1 MKLNGLGSRTYNIM
15 FHTHT
20 VSGIVI
26 SVALYIIFFAGA
38 FTLFKD
44 EFYQWENPK
53 ARIQLVESI
62 DYEAVIEKVVRQY
75 PEFDIHKE
83 IRFSLPSEE
92 KPLLSV
98 YGTLTKPKGKSEF
111 ISFLYNPV
119 SGTLQRNYPYI
130 TTVGETLYRLHF
142 LDQLPYAG
150 RWIAGFVALFFL
162 FASVTGVLIHW
173 RNIVTKFYGFSL
185 KGARKQFWT
194 NAHTVFGLI
203 GLPFQLMYAVTG
215 AFYLLTL
222 LILLPAV
229 LVLYGG
235 DQQKV
240 FAMIR
245 PNEGITLSEKSPNTT
260 ENKSIST
267 VVANIKADYP
277 GYAIT
282 YIEIGNLN
290 REDALLTARIVD
302 RQLFTGDGLVSM
314 YMKKGKKAVE
324 VIPGNKKYV
333 ESVVD
338 GIARLHFARF
348 GGLLLKG
355 IYFILALFTCFVII
369 SGVLLWKEARNKKNY
384 TDQQKRFHHRV
395 TIWYMAICLGLF
407 PAVPLLFI
415 SELVVPGQSGSHS
428 TLVNT
433 IFFFSWI
440 GFIGIGVF
448 INKEPRLTQL
458 FLLLGGLFSLCVP
471 IVNGIQTHDWLWHS
485 MSAGKTYVLGTDLFW
500 LSVGII
506 TIILYGIAQKKT
518 ANVSSKAISMK
529 KATHVTAQ

>member
-1 MKLNGLGSRTYNIM
+1 MPGTSDSLVESL
-15 FHTHT
+15 THT

-53 ARIQLVESI
+53 ARIPVVESI
-62 DYEAVIEKVVRQY
+62 DYQAVLGKIVRQY
-75 PEFDIHKE
+75 PDFDVNKE
-83 IRFSLPSEE
+83 VRFSPPSEE
-92 KPLLSV
+92 NPLLSV
-98 YGTLTKPKGKSEF
+98 YGTINKPKGKSEF
-111 ISFLYNPV
+111 IGFLYNPV
-119 SGTLQRNYPYI
+119 SGDLQRNYPYI
-130 TTVGETLYRLHF
+130 TTTGETLYRLHF
-142 LDQLPYAG
+142 LDQLPFAG

-185 KGARKQFWT
+185 KGTRKQFWT

-235 DQQKV
+235 DQQKI

-245 PNEGITLSEKSPNTT
+245 PNEGITLSEKSPHTKG
-260 ENKSIST
+260 NKSIAT
-267 VVANIKADYP
+267 VLSSIKADYP
-277 GYAIT
+277 SYGIT
-282 YIEIGNLN
+282 YIEVGNMN
-290 REDALLTARIVD
+290 REDALLTVRIVD
-302 RQLFTGDGLVSM
+302 RQSFTGDGLVSI
-314 YMKKGKKAVE
+314 YMRNGKKAVE
-324 VIPGNKKYV
+324 VIPGHKKYV

-338 GIARLHFARF
+338 GIARVHFAQF
-348 GGLLLKG
+348 GGLLLKS

-415 SELVVPGQSGSHS
+415 SELMVPGQSASHS

-433 IFFFSWI
+433 IFFLSWAA
-440 GFIGIGVF
+440 FIGIGVF
-448 INKEPRLTQL
+448 IHKEAKLTQF
-458 FLLLGGLFSLCVP
+458 FLLMGGIFSLFVP
-471 IVNGIQTHDWLWHS
+471 IVNGIQTHDWLWNS
-485 MSAGKTYVLGTDLFW
+485 LNEGKMYVLGTDLFW
-500 LSVGII
+500 LSVGIT
-506 TIILYGIAQKKT
+506 TIILYSIARKNS
-518 ANVSSKAISMK
+518 ANVSAQGVSVK
-529 KATHVTAQ
+529 KA